1 MSGSL
6 VEQVSLLF
14 RRHRGTGHSRQA
26 WRETHR
32 GFGKMAEETFAWN
45 SERRYKSACMHF
57 VKWCREWH
65 HIRLVRDIT
74 PLMVT
79 SYIDSR
85 RATGLSPRTLATDI
99 TSIRRLGMYAEMD
112 KWVVHNF
119 VPADLSVP
127 HGSNPRYSYT
137 PEHEQGIIDYVAERN
152 LLAAD
157 VLRMQSAAGL
167 RIDEAIHTRLDK
179 IDFERG
185 MIEVKG
191 KGGKI
196 RTVTVTDRSV
206 LERLDRTR
214 RYPLLTGLTRN
225 WARTIEQLVHEAC
238 VELHI
243 KPLGTHAFRAAAA
256 QRAYDRLRE
265 RGYNDRQ
272 ARQKVSQMLGHN
284 RISVTNSYAP

>member
-6 VEQVSLLF
+6 VVQVSLLF

-32 GFGKMAEETFAWN
+32 GFGKMAEKTFAWN
-45 SERRYKSACMHF
+45 SERRYKGACLHF
-57 VKWCREWH
+57 VKWCREAY
-65 HIRLVRDIT
+65 HIRQVRDIT
-74 PLMVT
+74 PLMVRA
-79 SYIDSR
+79 YIDSR

-99 TSIRRLGMYAEMD
+99 TSIRRLGMYAAMD
-112 KWVVHNF
+112 QWVAHNF

-137 PEHEQGIIDYVAERN
+137 PAHERAIIDYVAERN
-152 LLAAD
+152 TLAAE

-167 RIDEAIHTRLDK
+167 RIDEAIHARLDK
-179 IDFERG
+179 IDFECG
-185 MIEVKG
+185 TIEVKG

-196 RTVTVTDRSV
+196 RTVTVTDRVV
-206 LERLDRTR
+206 LKRLDRTR
-214 RYPLLTGLTRN
+214 RYPLLIGLARSWT
-225 WARTIEQLVHEAC
+225 RTIEQLVHEAC
-238 VELHI
+238 VELNI

-265 RGYNDRQ
+265 QGYNDRM
-272 ARQKVSQMLGHN
+272 ARKQVSQMLGHN